1 MFQALPTAAH
11 CRRGTPD
18 PAHKI
23 RDHLDSTWES
33 STVAEGSLSV
43 KSSPLS
49 ETVEISYPPP
59 LSPSVGRPKTEQD
72 ARCLTATCLRRQPLQ
87 SRYLTISTSSPL
99 RDIFRSLQEARNTG
113 HLKSMVNDAE
123 IGGRVKGFEHLA
135 IVPRLCQDSATV
147 TDLVRVRSPGPQDKT
162 TVLGLGVADR

>member
-1 MFQALPTAAH
+1 MYYTAAH

-18 PAHKI
+18 PAHKTTSHTLNSM

-33 STVAEGSLSV
+33 STVAEGSLRC
-43 KSSPLS
+43 L
-49 ETVEISYPPP
+49 EISYPPP
-59 LSPSVGRPKTEQD
+59 LSPRVQRPKTEQD
-72 ARCLTATCLRRQPLQ
+72 ARCLTAATCPRRQPSQ

-99 RDIFRSLQEARNTG
+99 RDIFRSLQNARNTG

-123 IGGRVKGFEHLA
+123 IGGRVKGFKQLA

-147 TDLVRVRSPGPQDKT
+147 TDLVRVRSPGTQDKT